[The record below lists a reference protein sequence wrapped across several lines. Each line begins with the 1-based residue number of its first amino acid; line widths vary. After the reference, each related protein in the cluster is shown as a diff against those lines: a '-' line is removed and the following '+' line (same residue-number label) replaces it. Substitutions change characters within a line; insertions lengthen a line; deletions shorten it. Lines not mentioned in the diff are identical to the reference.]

1 MANPYKI
8 FFKEKKKKNN
18 ENTEEIKHAERLGEI
33 VSNNAAIGIGIKERV
48 HINAAKARQATET
61 KINLKK
67 NEIRKM

>member
-8 FFKEKKKKNN
+8 FFKAVLEKNN

-48 HINAAKARQATET
+48 HINAEV
-61 KINLKK
+61 
-67 NEIRKM
+67 